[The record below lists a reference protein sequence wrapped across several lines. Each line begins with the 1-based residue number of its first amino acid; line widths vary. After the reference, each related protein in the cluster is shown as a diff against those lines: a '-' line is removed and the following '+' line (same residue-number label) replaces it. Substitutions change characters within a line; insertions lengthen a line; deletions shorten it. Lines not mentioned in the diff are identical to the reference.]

1 MSKNTIVNPGLE
13 FERPIYE
20 LQARIEKLQQ
30 RADDSPEAAEEVRQA
45 RRDLTNLI
53 KKIYGNL
60 TSWQTVQVA
69 RHKDRPQT
77 LDYLSMVFD
86 EFVELHGDKYF
97 GDDRAIRT
105 GLAKLGQFKVMF
117 VGHHKGR
124 DLNERSECYFGCAH
138 PEGYR
143 KALAKMKTAAK
154 FNLPIICLID
164 TPGAYPGIGA
174 EERGQAQAI
183 AENMYEMSRLKT
195 PIICIVIGEGGS
207 GGALG
212 IGVGDRIAML
222 QNSYYSVISPEGC
235 AGIIWKSHKFA
246 EQAAEALKFTSK
258 YLPSFGVVDDV
269 IEEPLGGAHRDPH
282 QMANRLKVYLLK
294 ALRELSDLKTEDLL
308 TKRYEKFRKM
318 GVFLEQFQ
326 REAEANEDPQPEPAD
341 SATS

>member
-1 MSKNTIVNPGLE
+1 MSNNIVNPGLE

-20 LQARIEKLQQ
+20 LQARIEKLE
-30 RADDSPEAAEEVRQA
+30 RATDDSPEAAEDIRRM
-45 RRDLTNLI
+45 RRDLTSLI

-60 TSWQTVQVA
+60 SPWQTVQVA

-105 GLAKLGQFKVMF
+105 GLAKIGQFKVMF

-124 DLNERSECYFGCAH
+124 DLKERSECYFGCAH

-143 KALAKMKTAAK
+143 KALAKMKSAAK
-154 FNLPIICLID
+154 FGLPIICLID

-174 EERGQAQAI
+174 EERGQATAI

-195 PIICIVIGEGGS
+195 PIICVVIGEGGS

-222 QNSYYSVISPEGC
+222 QNAYYSVISPEGC

-246 EQAAEALKFTSK
+246 EQAAQALKFTSK
-258 YLPSFGVVDDV
+258 FLPNLGVVDDV

-282 QMANRLKVYLLK
+282 QMANRLKMYLLK
-294 ALRELSDLKTEDLL
+294 TLRELQGIAADDLL
-308 TKRYEKFRKM
+308 DERYEKFRRM
-318 GVFLEQFQ
+318 GKYLERIEQ
-326 REAEANEDPQPEPAD
+326 PQTSEEPPVPETAD
-341 SATS
+341 AAK